1 MKKRIGGHTV
11 ALQNPPS
18 ITAYAAIVGSE
29 EGKGPLAAYF
39 DEIIEDPFFGEDSW
53 EKAESTFLKTAM
65 NTALK
70 KAKLVSADLQYI
82 LAGDLLNQ
90 CVSAHYAVRDSGVP
104 FFGLYGAC
112 STMAESL
119 SLASMIVDGEYADR
133 VLAGT
138 SSHFC
143 AAEKQFR
150 FPLDYGGQKTPTA
163 QRTVTGSGCAI
174 VSSQGQGP
182 YITHITTGKIVDMG
196 ISDVNNMGAAMA
208 PAAADTLAAHFKDT
222 GFSPKDYDLIVTGD
236 LGVVGKELAISL
248 LKEQGIQMGAEY
260 NDCGCMI
267 FDLEGQDVHA
277 GGSGCGCSASV
288 LCGRLLDQV
297 RRGDLKRLLFVATGA
312 LMSPTTTLQGETI
325 PCIAHAVRI
334 VWKKEEAQ

>member
-1 MKKRIGGHTV
+1 MGKSGKHISKNRYEHR
-11 ALQNPPS
+11 
-18 ITAYAAIVGSE
+18 SE
-29 EGKGPLAAYF
+29 
-39 DEIIEDPFFGEDSW
+39 
-53 EKAESTFLKTAM
+53 
-65 NTALK
+65 

-82 LAGDLLNQ
+82 FAGDLLNQ

-182 YITHITTGKIVDMG
+182 YITLSPRGK
-196 ISDVNNMGAAMA
+196 
-208 PAAADTLAAHFKDT
+208 L
-222 GFSPKDYDLIVTGD
+222 
-236 LGVVGKELAISL
+236 
-248 LKEQGIQMGAEY
+248 
-260 NDCGCMI
+260 
-267 FDLEGQDVHA
+267 
-277 GGSGCGCSASV
+277 
-288 LCGRLLDQV
+288 
-297 RRGDLKRLLFVATGA
+297 
-312 LMSPTTTLQGETI
+312 
-325 PCIAHAVRI
+325 
-334 VWKKEEAQ
+334 